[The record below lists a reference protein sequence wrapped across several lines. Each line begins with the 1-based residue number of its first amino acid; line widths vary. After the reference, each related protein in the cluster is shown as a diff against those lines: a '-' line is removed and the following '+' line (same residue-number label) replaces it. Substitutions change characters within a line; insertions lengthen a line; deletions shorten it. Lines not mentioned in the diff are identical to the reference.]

1 MGLVF
6 FFFSGTFITEWT
18 DGAAVCETFLSSEE
32 SYRAVA
38 DKLVQI
44 SHYYG
49 FEGWLVNIENPLSV
63 SYMLSICHHYAT
75 LINARCPR

>member
-1 MGLVF
+1 MFL
-6 FFFSGTFITEWT
+6 GTFITEWT
-18 DGAAVCETFLSSEE
+18 DGAQMCEKFLADEE

-49 FEGWLVNIENPLSV
+49 FDGWLVNIENGLSV
-63 SYMLSICHHYAT
+63 SELRFC
-75 LINARCPR
+75 

>member
-1 MGLVF
+1 MTEYKSPACF
-6 FFFSGTFITEWT
+6 PGTFITEWS
-18 DGAAVCETFLSSEE
+18 DGAVTCEAFLKDEE

-49 FEGWLVNIENPLSV
+49 FDGWLVNIENTLSV
-63 SYMLSICHHYAT
+63 SHAW
-75 LINARCPR
+75 P